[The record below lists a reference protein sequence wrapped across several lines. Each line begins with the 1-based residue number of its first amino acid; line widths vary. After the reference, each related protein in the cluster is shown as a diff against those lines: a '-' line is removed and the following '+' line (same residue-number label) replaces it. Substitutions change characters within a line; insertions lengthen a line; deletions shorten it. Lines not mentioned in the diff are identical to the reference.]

1 MEDTQA
7 ITWDEEEEDT
17 QQPSYSSGG
26 SSEPVGRLHV
36 FSSNYGPEKDFPLY
50 LGKNVV
56 GRLPDCSVTLPFSSI
71 SKQHAVIE
79 ILARD
84 RAPLLQDCGSL
95 NGTQI
100 LRPTKVLS
108 PGVSHRLRDQQLILF
123 ADLPCQYHRLD
134 APQPSVS
141 RGPLTVE
148 ETPRAQ
154 GGIQPT
160 RLLLAEDSEEELD
173 SHLKKCVMK
182 DPRSAFSPW
191 ATVVPESDEEG
202 LSPAPGG
209 PGPSSSFK
217 LESDTDEEEGQLSA
231 AEETSSAARRSAAIV
246 AKQPNGVAAKQQPA
260 VTETGN
266 DTEVQKNADNRL
278 VPDGVILERNQA
290 PAEESNSDV
299 DDNRLPRR
307 PTVSHVQRAQPS
319 DVMDSDT
326 DVEEEKI
333 PATPAVVPVKKRH
346 GFCGVGP
353 SSPGALG
360 PQESQAGGDADGEES
375 KASLAIPLVRS
386 QAPMVINSDT
396 DEEEEISAALTLA
409 RLKES
414 PAAGWNRD
422 RHVEGDRGQP
432 KVLLH
437 QNQSTSERDSDTD
450 MEEEKGVPEGQTVPS
465 GHTNRN
471 GTLYTAHSTMSAPPP
486 GEKDIKVETEMSS
499 PGIHLQRSQDCT
511 TVVVKT
517 EKEEEVS
524 REPAVGHLQKGQ
536 VLGETTN
543 QIKVEAEGDPAKLGC
558 EADAEEGTSLAASVV
573 TDAKK
578 NQIPVKEAADT
589 DYTTAR
595 QESAVQLGAQDRSPV
610 AQVEQNFLP
619 VSKKNLTDEVVDTGS
634 PGGTTQSQREGAQT
648 PIGTEREL
656 HMGSTKGLEEDSDD
670 FDDLEL
676 QATQCFVDRDVQH
689 LEDLNVEDESLLN
702 LPPEPGSSCCSSAT
716 MDVSWELMAT
726 QPFCTTESDASE
738 TQSTA
743 THPEAHGFCLSP
755 PSTVPQEQRAESPE
769 HTELLGSQGRAMQ
782 TMEKDMGT
790 AKETADRVTPERGP
804 CERDTSQLPPG
815 EQEATLG
822 GGQSTREVED
832 REQQQLLAGDTEN
845 QEPDHREESASPERD
860 QESLQVEMETAEEIQ
875 SRETEKQTLGSEVFE
890 REVERPVP
898 EKECEPA
905 RLEVTPVG
913 ERREQT
919 EGSQDQREQAS
930 SPRPQ
935 PGVGEGEPQGLA
947 STPIVSE
954 SQSGGGRGAPGSP
967 TRQLRDHL
975 KCNLSRDETSK
986 GDPECP
992 DACRPEALTPL
1003 PDPLISQDQQHPAPQ
1018 PFLPPS
1024 PPAFESSIVR
1034 TRQNGNQTPE
1044 SSLSSELEHEV
1055 RPQRSS
1061 PVFSAALEPHPP
1073 TPPEQCDTPK
1083 PIPRATMG
1091 RSHRSSIK
1099 TLELAELTVPDFQPS
1114 TSTEQSDIPRPTV
1127 RATRG
1132 RTHRSSAKT
1141 PEPAKPPVP
1150 TEQPDTSKPTPRG
1163 RACRSS
1169 TKTPEPAEPPVPT
1182 EQPDT
1187 SKPTSRGRARRS
1199 STKTPEPAEPPVP
1212 TEQPDTSKPTS
1223 RGRARRSSTKTPEPV
1238 ELPIPTEQPET
1249 SKRTSRGRAR
1259 RSSTKTPEPAELP
1272 VPTEQPDSAKPTSR
1286 GRTCES
1292 STNTLEPVEPPVP
1305 TQQPNTPKPTPRATR
1320 GRTRGSSGKAL
1331 EPADPPVPPE
1341 QPDTPKPTAQATRGR
1356 TRGSSV
1362 KTPEPAKSPV
1372 PTEQSDTSKPSS
1384 RGRTRGSSVKTPEP
1398 AKSLVPTEQPDT
1410 SKPSSRG
1417 RTRKSSTKTPEQ
1429 VEPIASDLEPSS
1441 TRDQPVTPK
1450 AIAQSNQSKTL
1461 RSSRSSVVP
1470 VSATSEFQSAVTAE
1484 QQTLQPIP
1492 QGSNSRAQRVTRK
1505 QSSPKAPVVHKPCS
1519 ALPEP
1524 KSRSSRNQRQGA
1536 VRAAESLGTV
1546 PEPSFSQ
1553 PPGVPTHAPQ
1563 IQKVEASDIS
1573 EVAQE
1578 LPPKVSSS
1586 CKRPS
1591 SFIDS
1596 PPRHKR
1602 LRRGQV
1608 SPKTVFPREE
1618 EEGASEKPRRE
1629 EDIVV
1634 PGPGKRKRGQAEKE
1648 PQEVPNR
1655 SRRRTK
1661 PLEPSAAPKVLF
1673 TGVLDPRGEQ
1683 TVLALGGSLASS
1695 VAEASHLVT
1704 DRICR
1709 TVKFLCALGRGIPI
1723 LSLDWLHQSRKAG
1736 CFLPPD
1742 EYVVTDPEQE
1752 KNYGFRLRDA
1762 LSRARERRLLE
1773 GYEIHVT
1780 PGVQPPPPQMGEIIS
1795 CCGGTVLPNMPR
1807 SYKPHRVVITCHQDF
1822 SRCSGPLRLGL
1833 PVLSPEFLLT
1843 GVLKQEAT
1851 PEAFVFSTLEMPST

>member
-17 QQPSYSSGG
+17 QRPSYSSGG

-141 RGPLTVE
+141 RGPLTIE

-154 GGIQPT
+154 GGIQPP
-160 RLLLAEDSEEELD
+160 RLLLAEDSEEEL
-173 SHLKKCVMK
+173 

-209 PGPSSSFK
+209 PGSSSGFK
-217 LESDTDEEEGQLSA
+217 LESDTDEEEEQLSA
-231 AEETSSAARRSAAIV
+231 VEETSSAARRGAAIAV
-246 AKQPNGVAAKQQPA
+246 KQPNGVAAKQQPA
-260 VTETGN
+260 VTETDN
-266 DTEVQKNADNRL
+266 DTEAQKNADNRL

-290 PAEESNSDV
+290 PAEENNSDV

-307 PTVSHVQRAQPS
+307 PTVSHLQRAQPS

-333 PATPAVVPVKKRH
+333 PATTAVVPVEKRP
-346 GFCGVGP
+346 GFCGAGP

-360 PQESQAGGDADGEES
+360 PQESQAGGDAGGEES

-409 RLKES
+409 QLKES

-422 RHVEGDRGQP
+422 GHVEGERGQP
-432 KVLLH
+432 KILLQ

-450 MEEEKGVPEGQTVPS
+450 VEEEKGLPEGQTVPS

-486 GEKDIKVETEMSS
+486 GEKDIKVEAEMSS

-511 TVVVKT
+511 TVVVKA

-524 REPAVGHLQKGQ
+524 REPAVRHLQKGQ
-536 VLGETTN
+536 VPGETTN
-543 QIKVEAEGDPAKLGC
+543 QVKVEAEGEPAKLGC
-558 EADAEEGTSLAASVV
+558 EADAEEGTSLAASAV

-578 NQIPVKEAADT
+578 NQIPVKGAADT
-589 DYTTAR
+589 DCITAR
-595 QESAVQLGAQDRSPV
+595 QQSAVQLGAQGRSPV
-610 AQVEQNFLP
+610 AQAEQNFLP

-648 PIGTEREL
+648 PIGTERDL

-689 LEDLNVEDESLLN
+689 LEDLNVEDERTRACLLN
-702 LPPEPGSSCCSSAT
+702 LPREPGSSCCSSAT

-755 PSTVPQEQRAESPE
+755 PRTVPQEQRAESPE

-804 CERDTSQLPPG
+804 CERETSQLPPG

-822 GGQSTREVED
+822 GGQSTREIED

-860 QESLQVEMETAEEIQ
+860 QESLQVEMETAKEIQ
-875 SRETEKQTLGSEVFE
+875 SKETEKQTLASEVYE

-898 EKECEPA
+898 EKECKPDG
-905 RLEVTPVG
+905 LEVTPVG
-913 ERREQT
+913 ERRKQT
-919 EGSQDQREQAS
+919 GGSQDQRDQAS

-935 PGVGEGEPQGLA
+935 PGVGAGEPQELA
-947 STPIVSE
+947 STPVVSE

-967 TRQLRDHL
+967 TRQLKDHL
-975 KCNLSRDETSK
+975 KCNLSCDETSK

-992 DACRPEALTPL
+992 DACRPEASTPL
-1003 PDPLISQDQQHPAPQ
+1003 PHPLISQDQQHPASQ

-1034 TRQNGNQTPE
+1034 TRQNGSQTPE

-1055 RPQRSS
+1055 RPQKSS
-1061 PVFSAALEPHPP
+1061 SVFSAALEPHPP

-1083 PIPRATMG
+1083 PTPQATRG
-1091 RSHRSSIK
+1091 RSCRSSIK
-1099 TLELAELTVPDFQPS
+1099 SPELAELTVPDFQPS
-1114 TSTEQSDIPRPTV
+1114 TSTEQSDTSKPTA
-1127 RATRG
+1127 RAIRG
-1132 RTHRSSAKT
+1132 RTRGSSAKT

-1150 TEQPDTSKPTPRG
+1150 TEQPDTSKPTSRG
-1163 RACRSS
+1163 RTRGSS
-1169 TKTPEPAEPPVPT
+1169 TKTPEPAELPVPT
-1182 EQPDT
+1182 EQRDT
-1187 SKPTSRGRARRS
+1187 SKPTSRGR
-1199 STKTPEPAEPPVP
+1199 T
-1212 TEQPDTSKPTS
+1212 
-1223 RGRARRSSTKTPEPV
+1223 
-1238 ELPIPTEQPET
+1238 
-1249 SKRTSRGRAR
+1249 R

-1272 VPTEQPDSAKPTSR
+1272 VPTEQRDTSKPTSRGRTRGSSTKTPEPAELPVPTEQPFTSKPTPRGRTCRSSTKTPETAELPVSTEQPDSAKPTSR
-1286 GRTCES
+1286 GRARES
-1292 STNTLEPVEPPVP
+1292 STNTPEPVEPLVP
-1305 TQQPNTPKPTPRATR
+1305 TEQPNTSKPTARATR
-1320 GRTRGSSGKAL
+1320 GRTRGSSAKAL
-1331 EPADPPVPPE
+1331 EPAEPPVPTE
-1341 QPDTPKPTAQATRGR
+1341 QPDTPKPTARATRGR

-1362 KTPEPAKSPV
+1362 RTPEPAKPPVPTQQSDTSKPTSRGRTRRSSTKTPEPAKSPV
-1372 PTEQSDTSKPSS
+1372 PTD
-1384 RGRTRGSSVKTPEP
+1384 
-1398 AKSLVPTEQPDT
+1398 QPDT
-1410 SKPSSRG
+1410 SKPTSRG
-1417 RTRKSSTKTPEQ
+1417 RTRRSSTKTPEP

-1441 TRDQPVTPK
+1441 TMEQPVTPK

-1461 RSSRSSVVP
+1461 RSSISSVVP
-1470 VSATSEFQSAVTAE
+1470 VSATSEFQSAVAAE
-1484 QQTLQPIP
+1484 QLTLQPIP
-1492 QGSNSRAQRVTRK
+1492 QGSNSRTQRATRK
-1505 QSSPKAPVVHKPCS
+1505 QSSPKAPIVHKPCS

-1524 KSRSSRNQRQGA
+1524 KSRSRNQRQGA

-1546 PEPSFSQ
+1546 HEPSFSQ

-1591 SFIDS
+1591 SSIDS

-1602 LRRGQV
+1602 PRRGQV
-1608 SPKTVFPREE
+1608 SPKTVFPKEE
-1618 EEGASEKPRRE
+1618 EEDASEKPRRE

-1648 PQEVPNR
+1648 PQEVPSR

-1795 CCGGTVLPNMPR
+1795 CCGGTVLPSMPR
-1807 SYKPHRVVITCHQDF
+1807 SYKPHRVVITCRQDF

>member
-1 MEDTQA
+1 
-7 ITWDEEEEDT
+7 
-17 QQPSYSSGG
+17 
-26 SSEPVGRLHV
+26 
-36 FSSNYGPEKDFPLY
+36 
-50 LGKNVV
+50 
-56 GRLPDCSVTLPFSSI
+56 
-71 SKQHAVIE
+71 
-79 ILARD
+79 
-84 RAPLLQDCGSL
+84 
-95 NGTQI
+95 
-100 LRPTKVLS
+100 
-108 PGVSHRLRDQQLILF
+108 
-123 ADLPCQYHRLD
+123 
-134 APQPSVS
+134 
-141 RGPLTVE
+141 
-148 ETPRAQ
+148 
-154 GGIQPT
+154 
-160 RLLLAEDSEEELD
+160 
-173 SHLKKCVMK
+173 MK

-209 PGPSSSFK
+209 PGSSSGFK
-217 LESDTDEEEGQLSA
+217 LESDTDEEEEQLSA
-231 AEETSSAARRSAAIV
+231 VEETSSAARRGAAIAV
-246 AKQPNGVAAKQQPA
+246 KQPNGVAAKQQPA
-260 VTETGN
+260 VTETDN
-266 DTEVQKNADNRL
+266 DTEAQKNADNRL

-290 PAEESNSDV
+290 PAEENNSDV

-307 PTVSHVQRAQPS
+307 PTVSHLQRAQPS

-333 PATPAVVPVKKRH
+333 PATTAVVPVEKRP
-346 GFCGVGP
+346 GFCGAGP

-360 PQESQAGGDADGEES
+360 PQESQAGGDAGGEES

-409 RLKES
+409 QLKES

-422 RHVEGDRGQP
+422 GHVEGERGQP
-432 KVLLH
+432 KILLQ

-450 MEEEKGVPEGQTVPS
+450 VEEEKGLPEGQTVPS

-486 GEKDIKVETEMSS
+486 GEKDIKVEAEMSS

-511 TVVVKT
+511 TVVVKA

-524 REPAVGHLQKGQ
+524 REPAVRHLQKGQ
-536 VLGETTN
+536 VPGETTN
-543 QIKVEAEGDPAKLGC
+543 QVKVEAEGEPAKLGC
-558 EADAEEGTSLAASVV
+558 EADAEEGTSLAASAV

-578 NQIPVKEAADT
+578 NQIPVKGAADT
-589 DYTTAR
+589 DCITAR
-595 QESAVQLGAQDRSPV
+595 QQSAVQLGAQGRSPV
-610 AQVEQNFLP
+610 AQAEQNFLP

-648 PIGTEREL
+648 PIGTERDL

-689 LEDLNVEDESLLN
+689 LEDLNVEDERTRACLLN
-702 LPPEPGSSCCSSAT
+702 LPREPGSSCCSSAT

-755 PSTVPQEQRAESPE
+755 PRTVPQEQRAESPE

-804 CERDTSQLPPG
+804 CERETSQLPPG

-822 GGQSTREVED
+822 GGQSTREIED

-860 QESLQVEMETAEEIQ
+860 QESLQVEMETAKEIQ
-875 SRETEKQTLGSEVFE
+875 SKETEKQTLASEVYE

-898 EKECEPA
+898 EKECKPDG
-905 RLEVTPVG
+905 LEVTPVG
-913 ERREQT
+913 ERRKQT
-919 EGSQDQREQAS
+919 GGSQDQRDQAS

-935 PGVGEGEPQGLA
+935 PGVGAGEPQELA
-947 STPIVSE
+947 STPVVSE

-967 TRQLRDHL
+967 TRQLKDHL
-975 KCNLSRDETSK
+975 KCNLSCDETSK

-992 DACRPEALTPL
+992 DACRPEASTPL
-1003 PDPLISQDQQHPAPQ
+1003 PHPLISQDQQHPASQ

-1034 TRQNGNQTPE
+1034 TRQNGSQTPE

-1055 RPQRSS
+1055 RPQKSS
-1061 PVFSAALEPHPP
+1061 SVFSAALEPHPP

-1083 PIPRATMG
+1083 PTPQATRG
-1091 RSHRSSIK
+1091 RSCRSSIK
-1099 TLELAELTVPDFQPS
+1099 SPELAELTVPDFQPS
-1114 TSTEQSDIPRPTV
+1114 TSTEQSDTSKPTA
-1127 RATRG
+1127 RAIRG
-1132 RTHRSSAKT
+1132 RTRGSSAKT

-1150 TEQPDTSKPTPRG
+1150 TEQPDTSKPTSRG
-1163 RACRSS
+1163 RTRGSS
-1169 TKTPEPAEPPVPT
+1169 TKTPEPAELPVPT
-1182 EQPDT
+1182 EQRDT
-1187 SKPTSRGRARRS
+1187 SKPTSRGR
-1199 STKTPEPAEPPVP
+1199 T
-1212 TEQPDTSKPTS
+1212 
-1223 RGRARRSSTKTPEPV
+1223 
-1238 ELPIPTEQPET
+1238 
-1249 SKRTSRGRAR
+1249 R

-1272 VPTEQPDSAKPTSR
+1272 VPTEQRDTSKPTSRGRTRGSSTKTPEPAELPVPTEQPFTSKPTPRGRTCRSSTKTPETAELPVSTEQPDSAKPTSR
-1286 GRTCES
+1286 GRARES
-1292 STNTLEPVEPPVP
+1292 STNTPEPVEPLVP
-1305 TQQPNTPKPTPRATR
+1305 TEQPNTSKPTARATR
-1320 GRTRGSSGKAL
+1320 GRTRGSSAKAL
-1331 EPADPPVPPE
+1331 EPAEPPVPTE
-1341 QPDTPKPTAQATRGR
+1341 QPDTPKPTARATRGR

-1362 KTPEPAKSPV
+1362 RTPEPAKPPVPTQQSDTSKPTSRGRTRRSSTKTPEPAKSPV
-1372 PTEQSDTSKPSS
+1372 PTD
-1384 RGRTRGSSVKTPEP
+1384 
-1398 AKSLVPTEQPDT
+1398 QPDT
-1410 SKPSSRG
+1410 SKPTSRG
-1417 RTRKSSTKTPEQ
+1417 RTRRSSTKTPEP

-1441 TRDQPVTPK
+1441 TMEQPVTPK

-1461 RSSRSSVVP
+1461 RSSISSVVP
-1470 VSATSEFQSAVTAE
+1470 VSATSEFQSAVAAE
-1484 QQTLQPIP
+1484 QLTLQPIP
-1492 QGSNSRAQRVTRK
+1492 QGSNSRTQRATRK
-1505 QSSPKAPVVHKPCS
+1505 QSSPKAPIVHKPCS

-1524 KSRSSRNQRQGA
+1524 KSRSRNQRQGA

-1546 PEPSFSQ
+1546 HEPSFSQ

-1591 SFIDS
+1591 SSIDS

-1602 LRRGQV
+1602 PRRGQV
-1608 SPKTVFPREE
+1608 SPKTVFPKEE
-1618 EEGASEKPRRE
+1618 EEDASEKPRRE

-1648 PQEVPNR
+1648 PQEVPSR

-1795 CCGGTVLPNMPR
+1795 CCGGTVLPSMPR
-1807 SYKPHRVVITCHQDF
+1807 SYKPHRVVITCRQDF